1 MEKTVENYRFC
12 GYLPDNSQDS
22 CYDGGTSVQEVIK
35 LERTRQAKWDKR
47 CLRSATTKLPVEYY
61 MEFRIAC
68 YAAGRTPY
76 AVLRQLIDGW
86 MKENG

>member
-1 MEKTVENYRFC
+1 M
-12 GYLPDNSQDS
+12 
-22 CYDGGTSVQEVIK
+22 
-35 LERTRQAKWDKR
+35 ERTRQAKWDKR
-47 CLRSATTKLPVEYY
+47 RLRSATTKLPVEYY